1 MSRQLACA
9 DGRNHAVPP
18 NHRPPS
24 ASDADVVAGRPPIEE
39 QLRLVTSARLR
50 LRLSRKRFDSARAV
64 FYSMKRAV
72 AAASEELASSR
83 REVAAARGAAA
94 ELGALPAREERRQQ
108 KQPPSARG
116 AHCGGRKR
124 KNREDD
130 AGAAD
135 APHRTAAES
144 CVDVGCDTVLVV
156 EGCGVAQANG
166 AYARTTKTA
175 HGEPV
180 FAMAGRWK
188 SKEVHYVVYKQ
199 FKMTDD
205 WTLGIHPKRTM
216 MEFEPCTYYY
226 KLYRSK
232 DGRKGW
238 SVAQPLGRKPAPVMS
253 MRTRSVNGL
262 DASPAVAAAGNG
274 PCSGKSEE
282 VSCLFEP
289 SPVAVASASEW
300 GGAKTIVMP
309 DQVVSSGGGDAS
321 SDGLLHSSPEDGM
334 PRPLESSFAFARP
347 LGMPAAPPSLGM
359 LPMAPLPPS
368 VPASSPPYSSSPGD
382 PLGPPPP
389 SAGMASLPPLT
400 PAELSAVKEGMDSS
414 DIERG
419 LGDGLRSSPLPDDYL
434 VLSDG
439 LAPHLSPIEE
449 TKTVAV

>member
-1 MSRQLACA
+1 QAQEQGGRRWRRRRAAPDRRGELRGRRLRHGPRRRGLRRRAGQRRVRQDDQDGARRAGLRHGRQVEEQGGALRGLQA
-9 DGRNHAVPP
+9 VQDDGRLDPRHPP
-18 NHRPPS
+18 
-24 ASDADVVAGRPPIEE
+24 EE
-39 QLRLVTSARLR
+39 DDDGV
-50 LRLSRKRFDSARAV
+50 RAV
-64 FYSMKRAV
+64 HLLLQA
-72 AAASEELASSR
+72 LPLPLDASSS
-83 REVAAARGAAA
+83 GA
-94 ELGALPAREERRQQ
+94 
-108 KQPPSARG
+108 
-116 AHCGGRKR
+116 
-124 KNREDD
+124 D
-130 AGAAD
+130 
-135 APHRTAAES
+135 
-144 CVDVGCDTVLVV
+144 
-156 EGCGVAQANG
+156 
-166 AYARTTKTA
+166 
-175 HGEPV
+175 
-180 FAMAGRWK
+180 
-188 SKEVHYVVYKQ
+188 
-199 FKMTDD
+199 
-205 WTLGIHPKRTM
+205 
-216 MEFEPCTYYY
+216 
-226 KLYRSK
+226 RSK

-282 VSCLFEP
+282 VPCLFEP

-419 LGDGLRSSPLPDDYL
+419 LGDGLRSSPLSDDYL

-439 LAPHLSPIEE
+439 LAPHLDVLLSASRRKSSLEGLNGDAATFIHVIFYNTLSICTLWHLQISPVTIRQKAGIAVLQEE
-449 TKTVAV
+449 SLLRKRKIIICHRMPQNAAECRRISTCKSCLSVVRSLQISQGTFIMERLVVT